1 MASTSAST
9 LIAVA
14 EYLRTDYSP
23 DRDYVDG
30 VILERNVGEKDHN
43 KLQKALL
50 FYLGAREEELGIFV
64 IHEQRLQVG
73 ATRYR
78 VPDFCVVVGS
88 EPDKQLFDEP
98 PLVCVEILSPEDRIS
113 RMQERIDDYLAFGVS
128 YCWVIDPK
136 TRRAWVHTPT
146 GISEVKDGVLRTR
159 KKADAP
165 EIVVPLAE
173 LFN

>member
-14 EYLRTDYSP
+14 EYLRTGYSP

-50 FYLGAREEELGIFV
+50 FYLGAREAELGIFV
-64 IHEQRLQVG
+64 IHEQRLQVT

-78 VPDFCVVVGS
+78 VPDLCVVVGS
-88 EPDKQLFDEP
+88 EPDKQVFDEP

-136 TRRAWVHTPT
+136 TGRSWAYTNE

-159 KKADAP
+159 KQQGAP
-165 EIVVPLAE
+165 EIIVPLAE
-173 LFN
+173 LFD

>member
-1 MASTSAST
+1 MASTSTTT
-9 LIAVA
+9 LIPVE

-30 VILERNVGEKDHN
+30 VVLERHVGEKDHN

-50 FYLGAREEELGIFV
+50 FYLGARERELGIFV
-64 IHEQRLQVG
+64 IHEQRLQVT

-78 VPDFCVVVGS
+78 VPDFCVIAGS
-88 EPDKQLFDEP
+88 EPDKQVFDEP

-113 RMQERIDDYLAFGVS
+113 RMQERIDDYLAFGVG
-128 YCWVIDPK
+128 YVWVIDPK
-136 TRRAWVHTPT
+136 TRRAWVHTPA
-146 GISEVKDGVLRTR
+146 GISEAKDGVLRTD
-159 KKADAP
+159 KGTGAP

-173 LFN
+173 LFD